1 MIFTLPSSLTKG
13 QPEFRIYFVAKT
25 TLLRWLSIACYS
37 EIGGALLPK
46 TQHCLQSS
54 THLPLENSPSTCL
67 ITLLLHLIAP
77 CHWIIFVYVRGAAPA
92 VQMVSTSRSLLIT
105 AIKRCIRRYLRTS
118 TISCVHVWITQV
130 GIFSPN
136 LHTTGTLI
144 NCSIDEW
151 SQLL

>member
-1 MIFTLPSSLTKG
+1 MIFALPSSLTRG
-13 QPEFRIYFVAKT
+13 QPEFGIYFVAKT

-92 VQMVSTSRSLLIT
+92 VQMVSTSRPLLIT
-105 AIKRCIRRYLRTS
+105 AIKRRIRGYLRTS

-136 LHTTGTLI
+136 LRTTGTLI
-144 NCSIDEW
+144 NCSIDKW